1 MVSASIRAGRLT
13 LELLGWH
20 KLWAIKSRLE
30 ISLSHIT
37 EVTVGIFPKDR
48 LRWTD
53 LKLSGT
59 DLPGEFHAGTFRHNG
74 QWVFWDAR
82 QDAVSVVTIETD
94 GERYAK
100 IIVEVRNPAA
110 LVAAIHDARQP

>member
-1 MVSASIRAGRLT
+1 M
-13 LELLGWH
+13 ELLGWH

-30 ISLSHIT
+30 IPLPRIT
-37 EVTVGIFPKDR
+37 GATVGIAPGDR

-59 DLPGEFHAGTFRHNG
+59 DLPGTFHAGTFRHNG
-74 QWVFWDAR
+74 QWVFWDAK
-82 QDAVSVVTIETD
+82 QDAVNVVTIETAK
-94 GERYAK
+94 ERYAK

-110 LVAAIHDARQP
+110 LVAAIRDAGQR